1 MSEILIALLS
11 FAGTLIGSAF
21 GIIANNRLV
30 TYRLEELSRRVEE
43 HNGFARRLPVLE
55 EKIRAM
61 EEKISVLSCKKEP
74 KNF

>member
-11 FAGTLIGSAF
+11 FAGTLVGSAF
-21 GIIANNRLV
+21 GIVANNRLV

-61 EEKISVLSCKKEP
+61 EEKMSLFS
-74 KNF
+74 